1 VPNRASTWN
10 LLLSIGAFLLFMVV
24 LLGALGGGVGEV
36 ELLIWLVIVAI
47 GVSLIVMRY
56 RQARTGARSPT
67 ER

>member
-1 VPNRASTWN
+1 
-10 LLLSIGAFLLFMVV
+10 MVV